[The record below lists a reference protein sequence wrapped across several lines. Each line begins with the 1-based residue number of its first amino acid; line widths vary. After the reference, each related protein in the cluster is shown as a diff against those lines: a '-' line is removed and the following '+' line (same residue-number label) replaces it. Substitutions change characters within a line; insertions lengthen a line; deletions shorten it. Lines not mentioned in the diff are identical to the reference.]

1 MIGPA
6 SRCISRAILLLCQS
20 PPGVCD
26 LVHMTDSPP
35 IPGEVVI
42 GSAVFAGNP
51 NTNYANYLSR
61 HEAALATITTSTPP
75 IIFIFFLDKS
85 LQQQKN
91 EVNFVPCPP
100 RTLGVRSYHVRGSE
114 SSLLILS
121 KGQSSLLEFS
131 WLDVSQGSFHSSS
144 AN

>member
-100 RTLGVRSYHVRGSE
+100 SRTRSQILSRFRGPE

-121 KGQSSLLEFS
+121 NEQSSL
-131 WLDVSQGSFHSSS
+131 
-144 AN
+144 